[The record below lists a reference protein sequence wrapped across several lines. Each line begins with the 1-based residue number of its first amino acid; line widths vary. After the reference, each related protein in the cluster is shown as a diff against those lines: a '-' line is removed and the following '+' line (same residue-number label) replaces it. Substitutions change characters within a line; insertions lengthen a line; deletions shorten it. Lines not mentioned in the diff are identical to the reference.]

1 MYGNVTF
8 RSLALD
14 SWTLTFG
21 AGTVRQRGQI
31 THPLSVRRVDLC
43 TKRHNH
49 SLHCYQLH
57 NASRPIDLLS
67 AFKR

>member
-14 SWTLTFG
+14 SWTLTFD

-31 THPLSVRRVDLC
+31 PIHCQSLESTSVLNVTTIVTNYIMHLGR
-43 TKRHNH
+43 
-49 SLHCYQLH
+49 
-57 NASRPIDLLS
+57 
-67 AFKR
+67 

>member
-1 MYGNVTF
+1 MTF

-31 THPLSVRRVDLC
+31 THPLSVLESTSVLNATTILC
-43 TKRHNH
+43 IVTNYIMHLGR
-49 SLHCYQLH
+49 
-57 NASRPIDLLS
+57 
-67 AFKR
+67 